1 MSTADAL
8 TLAVEIVLAIAAAA
22 YVAITLL
29 RGGNPRSEAEQAA
42 DDAEQA
48 AAVSR
53 PAELRKVKAGT
64 AYGEPQ

>member
-1 MSTADAL
+1 MSPADAL
-8 TLAVEIVLAIAAAA
+8 TLAVELALAIAAAV
-22 YVAITLL
+22 YVAIALL
-29 RGGNPRSEAEQAA
+29 RGGNRRTPDERAQ

-64 AYGEPQ
+64 AWGQEQ